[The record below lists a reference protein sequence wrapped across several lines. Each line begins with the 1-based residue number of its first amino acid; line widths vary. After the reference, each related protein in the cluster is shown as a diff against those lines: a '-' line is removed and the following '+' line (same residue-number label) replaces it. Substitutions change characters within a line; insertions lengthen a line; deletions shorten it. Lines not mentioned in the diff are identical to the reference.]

1 MVTILNTPYQE
12 KLEHPF
18 KFELDDFQKHA
29 IHLMNTIPVSN
40 ILITAHTGSGK
51 SLPAEYA
58 ILKAHELGKK
68 SIYCSPIKTLSNQ
81 KFFEFTKK
89 FPEIKIGILTGD
101 NKFNPMAECLIMT
114 TEILMI
120 MLSKNELKI
129 DNVTYEMN
137 IKDEVYSIIFDEVHY
152 INDQDRG
159 KVWERS
165 IMTVPTNVNILML
178 SATIN
183 KPENFLKWV
192 HSCNNNPSFLLTNE
206 RRVVPLRFAYAM
218 FVTKLPKVLEQHENF
233 LNRHCHMM
241 ETTTKTLND
250 DIVNRYMALT
260 KHFEENKTNLRWL
273 INEICK
279 YLKVQNMC
287 PAIFFVFSKKNCI
300 SLAESISEH
309 FNDDNETR
317 EVEHQIKY
325 YLAKL
330 DHKDDYMKTKQYYEV
345 LDLAKKGIAVHHSG
359 LIPVFKEI
367 VEMLFSKNLIKILF
381 ATETFSVGLNM
392 PTKTVIFTDV
402 FKYDNNGKRM
412 LYAHEFIQMS
422 GRAGRRGLDTVG
434 HVLLLPQI
442 FTETLSRTDLKNLM
456 MGSSQ
461 TIKSKFKVDANLV
474 LNFMKKNSDDK
485 LKITSFVKNSML
497 YGEVE
502 TQKKYIQ
509 EETLELEEK
518 IKTFNLKNVDTFNEY
533 ETIHAK
539 LSDFIKPSQK
549 ESKKMI
555 QKLKDIESS
564 KEFKTELEL
573 YKKYKEVQKNIQIN
587 YSDLEGMETMIET
600 EINNQLKYLEM
611 NGYFNPET
619 NELTT
624 KGQVGLVFRE
634 LDSIIGSELIFNP
647 YTETLDDIKYLS
659 LLTMI
664 TEGKNDKYIEI
675 PETHLPNY
683 TFVTKSFPD
692 IQPNREYV
700 YPVLD
705 WYHGKHISE
714 MITTYEI
721 FEGDLIKTINKII
734 NFIDELNEGYILNNN
749 LKVVDMLTK
758 MKIQLT
764 REIISTES
772 LYLKL

>member
-89 FPEIKIGILTGD
+89 FPEISIGILTGD
-101 NKFNPMAECLIMT
+101 NKHNPMAECLIMT

-165 IMTVPTNVNILML
+165 IMTVPPNINILML

-183 KPENFLKWV
+183 KPENFLSWV
-192 HSCNNNPSFLLTNE
+192 HSCNNNPSFLLSNE

-218 FVTKLPKVLEQHENF
+218 FVTKLPKVLEPHENF
-233 LNRHCHMM
+233 LNRHCQMM

-250 DIVNRYMALT
+250 DIVNRFMLLT

-330 DHKDDYMKTKQYYEV
+330 EHKDDYMKTKQYYEM

-367 VEMLFSKNLIKILF
+367 VEMLFSRNLIKILF

-442 FTETLSRTDLKNLM
+442 FTQTLTRTDLRDLM
-456 MGSSQ
+456 LGSSQ
-461 TIKSKFKVDANLV
+461 TIKSKFKIDANLV
-474 LNFMKKNSDDK
+474 LNFMKKNEFKQIND
-485 LKITSFVKNSML
+485 FVKNSML
-497 YGEVE
+497 YNEVE
-502 TQKKYIQ
+502 KQKKYIQ
-509 EETLELEEK
+509 EETLQLEEK
-518 IKTFNLKNVDTFNEY
+518 IKPFTLTNKEIYDEY
-533 ETIHAK
+533 DNIKAK
-539 LSDFIKPSQK
+539 LSDFIKPSNKDTKKYLSRIK
-549 ESKKMI
+549 E
-555 QKLKDIESS
+555 IESS
-564 KEFKTELEL
+564 KEFKAELET
-573 YKKYKEVQKNIQIN
+573 YKTYKIIWTDIMKNYKY
-587 YSDLEGMETMIET
+587 LESMETMIDT
-600 EINNQLKYLEM
+600 ELKNQIKYLEM
-611 NGYFNPET
+611 NGYFNPDT
-619 NELTT
+619 NELTV
-624 KGQVGLVFRE
+624 KGQIGLVFRE
-634 LDSIIGSELIFNP
+634 LDSIIGSEIICNE
-647 YTETLDDIKYLS
+647 YTDTLDDIKYIS

-675 PETHLPNY
+675 PETHLPVY
-683 TFVTKSFPD
+683 SFITKMFPD

-700 YPVLD
+700 YAILD

-714 MITTYEI
+714 MIITYEI
-721 FEGDLIKTINKII
+721 FEGDLIKTVNKII
-734 NFIDELNEGYILNNN
+734 NFIDELNEGYIINNN
-749 LKVVDMLTK
+749 LKIVDMLTK
-758 MKIQLT
+758 IKIQLT

>member
-29 IHLMNTIPVSN
+29 IHLMNSIPVSN

-89 FPEIKIGILTGD
+89 FPEISIGLLTGD
-101 NKFNPMAECLIMT
+101 NKHNPMAECLIMT

-165 IMTVPTNVNILML
+165 IMTVPSNINILML

-183 KPENFLKWV
+183 KPENFLSWV

-206 RRVVPLRFAYAM
+206 RRVVPLRFAYCM
-218 FVTKLPKVLEQHENF
+218 FVNKIPKVLEKYDYY

-241 ETTTKTLND
+241 ETTTTHLND
-250 DIVNRYMALT
+250 DIVNKFMALS
-260 KHFEENKTNLRWL
+260 KYFEENKTNLRWL

-279 YLKVQNMC
+279 YLQVQNMC

-309 FNDDNETR
+309 FNDDNESR

-330 DHKDDYMKTKQYYEV
+330 DHKDDYMKTGQYYEV
-345 LDLAKKGIAVHHSG
+345 LELAKKGIAVHHSG

-367 VEMLFSKNLIKILF
+367 VEMLFSRNLIKILF

-442 FTETLSRTDLKNLM
+442 FTETLSREDLKNLM
-456 MGSSQ
+456 MGNSQ
-461 TIKSKFKVDANLV
+461 TIQSKFKVDANLV

-485 LKITSFVKNSML
+485 IKINDFVKNSML

-502 TQKKYIQ
+502 KQKKYIQ
-509 EETLELEEK
+509 DETIELKEK
-518 IKTFNLKNVDTFNEY
+518 IKTYIITNVEIFDEYDTIQE
-533 ETIHAK
+533 K

-549 ESKKMI
+549 ETKKMI
-555 QKLKDIESS
+555 TRLKDIESS
-564 KEFKTELEL
+564 KEFKSELEI
-573 YKKYKEVQKNIQIN
+573 YKKYKHCKKNINQN
-587 YSDLEGMETMIET
+587 YIELEGMETMIEI

-611 NGYFNPET
+611 NGYFTPET
-619 NELTT
+619 NELTM

-647 YTETLDDIKYLS
+647 FTEVLDDVKYLS

-675 PETHLPNY
+675 PETHLANY
-683 TFVTKSFPD
+683 TFVMKTFPY

-700 YPVLD
+700 YPILD

-714 MITTYEI
+714 MIKTYEI
-721 FEGDLIKTINKII
+721 FEGDLIKTVNKII
-734 NFIDELNEGYILNNN
+734 NFIDELNEGYLITNS
-749 LKVVDMLTK
+749 LKTVEMLTNIK
-758 MKIQLT
+758 QQLT

>member
-165 IMTVPTNVNILML
+165 IMTVPPNVNILML

-367 VEMLFSKNLIKILF
+367 VEMLFSRNLIKILF